1 MVRRVVKR
9 MLQRRETI
17 QVELQALVARQ
28 GRRGRGIVRDHVLV
42 IACEPQDPLDES
54 EAEGLR
60 VGATRPREARLT
72 EQLAERATGRDRG
85 GTPTV
90 PFDQAVVAIMAVEV
104 LTLDSSCFPEGQVL
118 LVGPAARHFVAWKQR
133 QRLRASL
140 GRRGLA
146 PLVEL
151 V

>member
-60 VGATRPREARLT
+60 VGAFFQYRNPIRLVFF
-72 EQLAERATGRDRG
+72 LS
-85 GTPTV
+85 
-90 PFDQAVVAIMAVEV
+90 FIKIYM
-104 LTLDSSCFPEGQVL
+104 
-118 LVGPAARHFVAWKQR
+118 
-133 QRLRASL
+133 
-140 GRRGLA
+140 
-146 PLVEL
+146 
-151 V
+151 